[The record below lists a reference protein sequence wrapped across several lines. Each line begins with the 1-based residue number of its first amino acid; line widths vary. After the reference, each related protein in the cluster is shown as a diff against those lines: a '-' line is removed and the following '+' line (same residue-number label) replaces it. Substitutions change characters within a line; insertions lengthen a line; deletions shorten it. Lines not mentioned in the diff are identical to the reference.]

1 MDVDASSLHRV
12 TDEQPDMESLSQAFG
27 AVADAYDRG
36 RPAYPAEAVAWL
48 LDGDAKIV
56 LELGAGTGKLTRSMV
71 DQGHAVFATEKDP
84 AMLAVLA
91 ERVPEVSAKVAG
103 AEEIPAN
110 DRSVDVVVAAQAFH
124 WFDHERAVPEIARV
138 LRPGGHVAVVWNVF
152 DHRIPWVRKLVEI
165 TGEWAATS
173 GGSHEALC
181 DSELFGDVESTQFAS
196 WQDVT
201 RDTLVDLVASRSYI
215 ASMPDDQRESKLD
228 EVRALYD
235 DYGRGHDGMQLPYV
249 VHCFRAEVIDH
260 RDRATEVATEPGSEP
275 SQEQRFV
282 SDGTDTDM
290 LLIDF
295 R

>member
-1 MDVDASSLHRV
+1 MKRLAGS
-12 TDEQPDMESLSQAFG
+12 FG
-27 AVADAYDRG
+27 AVAGAYDRG
-36 RPAYPAEAVAWL
+36 RPSYPADAVAWL

-56 LELGAGTGKLTRSMV
+56 LELGAGTGKLTRQLV

-84 AMLAVLA
+84 QMLSVLQ
-91 ERVPEVSAKVAG
+91 ERVPEVSAKVAS

-124 WFDHERAVPEIARV
+124 WFEHDLAIPEMARV
-138 LRPGGHVAVVWNVF
+138 LKPGGHVALVWNFF
-152 DHRIPWVRKLVEI
+152 DQRIPWVRKLVEV
-165 TGEWAATS
+165 TGEWSKTS
-173 GGSHEALC
+173 GGSHELLAES
-181 DSELFGDVESTQFAS
+181 DLFGEVETATFAF

-201 RDTLVDLVASRSYI
+201 RDTLVDIVASRSFI
-215 ASMPDDQRESKLD
+215 AALPEAEREARLD
-228 EVRALYD
+228 AVRALYD

-249 VHCFRAEVIDH
+249 VECFRARVIDL
-260 RDRATEVATEPGSEP
+260 RDGATEVATEPGSGA
-275 SQEQRFV
+275 SQESPMI